1 MFIIIPKG
9 LTIVIVMVTDV
20 LAKDNINTMI
30 DEYSFYEANTD
41 AIPELNDSIKSLN
54 SSLYINATLAALM
67 VLGFVVFV
75 C

>member
-1 MFIIIPKG
+1 
-9 LTIVIVMVTDV
+9 MVTDV
-20 LAKDNINTMI
+20 LAKDNINTTI

>member
-1 MFIIIPKG
+1 MFIIISKG
-9 LTIVIVMVTDV
+9 LTIVMIMATNV
-20 LAKDNINTMI
+20 LAKYNINTTI

>member
-1 MFIIIPKG
+1 MFIIISKG
-9 LTIVIVMVTDV
+9 LTIVMIMATNV
-20 LAKDNINTMI
+20 LAKYNINTTI
-30 DEYSFYEANTD
+30 DEYSFYEANID
-41 AIPELNDSIKSLN
+41 AIPKLNDSIKSLN